1 MSLRLND
8 IAPDFRA
15 ETTQGTINFHEWIGN
30 GWAVLFSHPKDFTP
44 VCTTELGSMA
54 QLEPEFKKRN
64 ARILALSVDPVE
76 SHLRWRKDIQET
88 QGSPVNYPII
98 GDTDL
103 AIAKLYDMLPADE
116 TGTAEGRTSATNQ
129 TVRCVFIIGPDKRIK
144 LMLTY
149 PMNTGRNFP
158 EILRTLD
165 SMQLTVNHKVATPA
179 NWKFGEDVIIMPSVS
194 DAEAKEKYPQGW
206 KSVNR
211 YIRLVSQPGNVP
223 PSVHYRKNGIITFDA
238 TIDSVFGYMKEGD
251 HVHQAFKS
259 HRLVG
264 AKGNAVTIAAEI
276 FNPDGSSFETTITQK
291 LNHPKS
297 IETIMDGGAF
307 SGARFHHI
315 YTAIGNKTKVDLDGA
330 FPVIPGMSEADEL
343 NMIDHFFTVI
353 FNEDAATLK
362 TRSLVDA

>member
-15 ETTQGTINFHEWIGN
+15 ETTQGTINFHEWIGD
-30 GWAVLFSHPKDFTP
+30 GWTVLFSHPKDFTP

-64 ARILALSVDPVE
+64 AKILALSIDPVE
-76 SHLRWRKDIQET
+76 SHLRWKNDIEET
-88 QGSPVNYPII
+88 EGSAVNYPII

-103 AIAKLYDMLPADE
+103 SIAKLYDMLAADE
-116 TGTAEGRTSATNQ
+116 TGTAEGRTSSTNQ

-165 SMQLTVNHKVATPA
+165 SMQLTANHKVATPA
-179 NWKFGEDVIIMPSVS
+179 NWKFGEEVIIMPSVS

-211 YIRLVSQPGNVP
+211 YIRLVSQPGNLQ
-223 PSVHYRKNGIITFDA
+223 PSVQYRKDGMATVDA
-238 TIDSVFGYMKEGD
+238 TIDNIFEYMKEGG

-259 HRLVG
+259 HRRTG
-264 AKGNAVTIAAEI
+264 IEGNVVTIEGEI
-276 FNPDGSSFETTITQK
+276 YNPDGSTFKTTITQK
-291 LNHPKS
+291 LNYPKS
-297 IETIMDGGAF
+297 IETTMDGGAF
-307 SGARFHHI
+307 SGARFNHI
-315 YTAIGNKTKVDLDGA
+315 YTAMGNKTNVDLEGT
-330 FPVIPGMSEADEL
+330 FPVIPGMSEGDEL
-343 NMIDHFFTVI
+343 NMIDQFFTMI
-353 FNEDAATLK
+353 YTEDAATLK
-362 TRSLVDA
+362 SRSLVSA